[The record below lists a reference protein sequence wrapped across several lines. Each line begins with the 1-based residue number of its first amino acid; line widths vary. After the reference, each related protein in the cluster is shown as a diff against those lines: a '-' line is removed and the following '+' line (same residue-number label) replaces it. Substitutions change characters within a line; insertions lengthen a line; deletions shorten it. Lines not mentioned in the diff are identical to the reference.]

1 MGKYFGTDGFRGE
14 ANVVLT
20 VEHAFKVG
28 RYLGWYFGREKKARI
43 VIGKDTRRSSYMFE
57 YALASGLTA
66 SGADAYLL
74 HVTTT
79 PSVSYVVRTEDFDCG
94 IMISASHNPFYDN
107 GIKVIN
113 GQGHKIEAE
122 VEEQIEAYI
131 DGKTE
136 ELPLAVGEHIGRTV
150 DYAAGRNRYIGHLIS
165 LATRSFKDMKIG
177 LDCANGSSSSIAKS
191 VYDALGAK
199 TYVISNEPD
208 GVNINTNCGSTHI
221 EKLQAF
227 VKEKNLD
234 VGFAYDGDADRCIA
248 VDENGNVVDGD
259 LILYVC
265 GKYLMEQGRYTS
277 IRNSID
283 KVNKDVSVNICRWA
297 FPGTWAKDVATSW
310 RISGDINAHWGSLRY
325 VVGKNLYL
333 SAYAKDGYYNDMD
346 MMVIGFR
353 DNSKVGGKGLT
364 PTEEEAHFGLWCI
377 MSSPLLIGCNLE
389 SLPESSL
396 ELLTNKE
403 LIALNQDPLGLQ
415 AYVAQH
421 ENEGYVL
428 VKDIE
433 QKRGNVRAV
442 ALYNPSDT
450 VCSFSVPFSALEFG
464 GNVKVRDLAKRSDLG
479 NFSDVFEQTLPA
491 HSAMFLRMEGET
503 RLEPTLYEAE
513 WAYLPMFNDLGK
525 NPKGII
531 YAADQEASGKMKV
544 GFLGGQPENYAE
556 WSEVYSADGGR
567 YQMTVHYSFGKGR
580 QLEIDVNGIVTKI
593 DSLGEDDKH
602 NQVTIPVDLKAGY
615 NHIRMGNSYNWAP
628 DIDCFTLTK
637 GM

>member
-1 MGKYFGTDGFRGE
+1 MKNRFHLLATAVVSLLCVSCTETQVSQSGSEKAVNPPIMGWSSWNAFRVDISEDIIKNQADLMVKKGLKDAGYHYINIDDGFFGE
-14 ANVVLT
+14 RDGNGKMQTNKNRFPNGMKPVAD
-20 VEHAFKVG
+20 HIHS
-28 RYLGWYFGREKKARI
+28 LGMKAGI
-43 VIGKDTRRSSYMFE
+43 YT
-57 YALASGLTA
+57 
-66 SGADAYLL
+66 DA
-74 HVTTT
+74 
-79 PSVSYVVRTEDFDCG
+79 G
-94 IMISASHNPFYDN
+94 N
-107 GIKVIN
+107 
-113 GQGHKIEAE
+113 
-122 VEEQIEAYI
+122 
-131 DGKTE
+131 
-136 ELPLAVGEHIGRTV
+136 
-150 DYAAGRNRYIGHLIS
+150 
-165 LATRSFKDMKIG
+165 
-177 LDCANGSSSSIAKS
+177 
-191 VYDALGAK
+191 
-199 TYVISNEPD
+199 
-208 GVNINTNCGSTHI
+208 NTCGSIWDNDHAGVGAGI
-221 EKLQAF
+221 YGHEQQDAQLYFSDWGFDFIKIDYCGG
-227 VKEKNLD
+227 D
-234 VGFAYDGDADRCIA
+234 VLGL
-248 VDENGNVVDGD
+248 N
-259 LILYVC
+259 
-265 GKYLMEQGRYTS
+265 EQERYTS

-310 RISGDINAHWGSLRY
+310 RISGDINAHWGSLKY

-333 SAYAKDGYYNDMD
+333 SAYAKDGHYNDMD

-377 MSSPLLIGCNLE
+377 MSSPLLIGCNLK

-556 WSEVYSADGGR
+556 WPEVYSADGGR

-580 QLEIDVNGIVTKI
+580 QLEVDVNGIVTKI